1 MDQTQSYSQ
10 GSYHGQIIYESEAQR
25 LQREAD
31 NFTKKYEHEKKLLMI
46 LEEKLKQS
54 MNELDDKKAGLKQ
67 VRPPTATA
75 KKDQALIKV
84 KENRL
89 DHALVKYNDVQAQ
102 NKKFRKEIDVMRK
115 EQKNQNR
122 VNRGLNKEIGTAAD
136 NAKKINVTTYQGQRI
151 SEETNN

>member
-89 DHALVKYNDVQAQ
+89 DHALVKYNDVQA
-102 NKKFRKEIDVMRK
+102 
-115 EQKNQNR
+115 
-122 VNRGLNKEIGTAAD
+122 
-136 NAKKINVTTYQGQRI
+136 
-151 SEETNN
+151 